1 MSGESRYCQ
10 NCKAGFQIE
19 PEDFVFYE
27 KIKVP
32 PPTFCPDCRFQRR
45 LSFMNERV
53 LYKRSCDLCKKNI
66 ISSFSADSGLIVYCN
81 SCWWSDNWDP
91 LQYGR
96 EYDPSRPFF
105 AQLNDLIRQTPQVA
119 LEVYFSTLVNSDY
132 VNHSATA
139 KNCYLIFI
147 ADYCE
152 NVLYSSILIRNK
164 DMMDSLMMADS
175 ELCYFDI
182 GCGRSYMTHFSED
195 CRDCRNVYF
204 SKECVNCSDCFGCIN
219 LKNKSYYIFN
229 QQYSREEYEKKVA
242 EFTVHTW
249 DGLQK
254 TREKV
259 FTFWRT
265 HPHKYIHERHNERTT
280 GDYVYFSKNV
290 KSGFIVRTAED
301 SRYCQILTL
310 PTTKD

>member
-1 MSGESRYCQ
+1 MNQETKTCQ
-10 NCKAGFQIE
+10 NCKQEFRIE
-19 PEDFVFYE
+19 PEDFAFYE

-32 PPTFCPDCRFQRR
+32 PPTFCPSCRFQRR
-45 LSFMNERV
+45 LLFMNERV
-53 LYKRSCDLCKKNI
+53 LYKRVCDLCRKSI
-66 ISSFSADSGLIVYCN
+66 ITSFSADSGLLVYCN

-91 LQYGR
+91 LEYGR
-96 EYDPSRPFF
+96 VYDPSRSFF
-105 AQLNDLIRQTPQVA
+105 AQLNDLIRATPQVA
-119 LEVYFSTLVNSDY
+119 LETDSSTLVNSDY
-132 VNHSATA
+132 VNHAATA

-195 CRDCRNVYF
+195 CRECRNVYF

-229 QQYSREEYEKKVA
+229 QPYTREEYEKKVA
-242 EFTVHTW
+242 EFAVHTW

-259 FTFWRT
+259 FAFWKT
-265 HPHKYIHERHNERTT
+265 QPHKYMHERHNERTT